1 MLVTKKR
8 KGCFIIK
15 EFSVSVPTSVLLC
28 HELKQ
33 ILRIL
38 VPTGNCSSTG
48 SWKHLFVFC
57 FDRGI
62 IYEQPTQSKASVL
75 SSPETHWSLGRE
87 WHNSEHKVSSSK
99 VEIYHHYETHKNT
112 QAPCGISINQ
122 KGNSL
127 QAFSYLSISIPQ
139 RTRRALG
146 KQQLLKTGQASS
158 FTNTHH
164 WNWSHPNIM
173 NVFLPSYLI

>member
-1 MLVTKKR
+1 M
-8 KGCFIIK
+8 
-15 EFSVSVPTSVLLC
+15 SVPTSVLLC

-38 VPTGNCSSTG
+38 VLTGNCSSTG
-48 SWKHLFVFC
+48 SWKHSFVFC

-62 IYEQPTQSKASVL
+62 IYEQPPQRKASVL
-75 SSPETHWSLGRE
+75 SLPETHWSLGRE

-99 VEIYHHYETHKNT
+99 VEIHHRYETHKNT

-127 QAFSYLSISIPQ
+127 QASSYLSISITQ
-139 RTRRALG
+139 RTS
-146 KQQLLKTGQASS
+146 KQQLLKTEQAGR
-158 FTNTHH
+158 FTNIHY